1 MNLFEKSK
9 ISQDKGIKKCFF
21 CEKEFTPDKRD
32 LNRGWGLFCSKSCSK
47 KNLNSLFG
55 MSENERKQY
64 SREKKLRQL
73 GI

>member
-9 ISQDKGIKKCFF
+9 LLQDKGIKECFF
-21 CEKEFTPDKRD
+21 CGNAFIPDKRN
-32 LNRGWGLFCSKSCSK
+32 LNRGWGLFCSKSCST

-55 MSENERKQY
+55 MSQNERKQY
-64 SREKKLRQL
+64 LREKKLRQL

>member
-9 ISQDKGIKKCFF
+9 ALQDRGIKNCFF
-21 CEKEFTPDKRD
+21 CDKEFSPDKRNI
-32 LNRGWGLFCSKSCSK
+32 NRGWGLFCSKSCST

-55 MSENERKQY
+55 MSEIERKQHL
-64 SREKKLRQL
+64 REKKLRQL